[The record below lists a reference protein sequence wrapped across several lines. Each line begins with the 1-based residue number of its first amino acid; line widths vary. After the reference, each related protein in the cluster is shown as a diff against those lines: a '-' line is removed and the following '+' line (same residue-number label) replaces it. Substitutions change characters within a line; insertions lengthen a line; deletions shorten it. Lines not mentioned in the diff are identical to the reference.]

1 MSLLHPPDSV
11 LEIASK
17 LRKAGFEAWCVGGA
31 VRDALLGHAHLDWDL
46 ATSATP
52 TEVMT
57 VFKRTIPVG
66 VKFGTVG
73 VLDRAGVMHEVT
85 TFRHD
90 VSTDGRHAVVEF
102 GASLDEDL
110 ARRDFTI
117 NAIAYDPNTGELR
130 DPFEGRA
137 DLRRGVVRCVGDADD
152 RMKEDR
158 LRALR
163 GLRFAARFGF
173 EIEPQTWKAI
183 VSSAPFL
190 TRLSAERVKQ
200 EIEKTMEQVPR
211 PAAALE
217 RWRAAGALQVLVPQ
231 LHDAP
236 AERFASLDYLPL
248 PGLAGRPHRKVLR
261 VAALFFGDDK
271 RTVESA
277 LRALKFSNADIAWI
291 VRLSEGR
298 HKLGAAV
305 DAAMLREVAVTD
317 AELRR
322 WAATIGRTASAQW
335 WRLNAALWSARRA
348 KGEAAPSPS
357 AVASTYRRLVRI
369 AWRDAIEVGDL
380 KVDGED
386 LQKIV
391 TGPAIGVMLKHLLEK
406 VIEQPDLNTREQL
419 LRIAN
424 SEQRTA

>member
-1 MSLLHPPDSV
+1 MSLLHPPEEV

-31 VRDALLGHAHLDWDL
+31 VRDALLGHVHLDWDL

-52 TEVMT
+52 PDVMR
-57 VFKRTIPVG
+57 VFKRTVPVG

-90 VSTDGRHAVVEF
+90 VNTDGRHAEVEF

-117 NAIAYDPNTGELR
+117 NAIAYDPHTGELR

-137 DLRRGVVRCVGDADD
+137 DLRRGVVRCVGDADE

-163 GLRFAARFGF
+163 ALRFAARFGF
-173 EIEPQTWKAI
+173 DIEPQTWKAI
-183 VSSAPFL
+183 VNSAPFL

-217 RWRAAGALQVLVPQ
+217 RWRAAGALRVLVPQ
-231 LHDAP
+231 LHETP

-248 PGLAGRPHRKVLR
+248 PGLAGRPHRRVLR

-271 RTVESA
+271 RTVETA
-277 LRALKFSNADIAWI
+277 LRALKFSNADVAWI

-298 HKLGAAV
+298 HKMGAAV
-305 DAAMLREVAVTD
+305 DAAMLRDGGVTD

-322 WAATIGRTASAQW
+322 WAASVGRTASAQW
-335 WRLNAALWSARRA
+335 WRLNAALWSVRRA
-348 KGEAAPSPS
+348 AGGGAPAARL
-357 AVASTYRRLVRI
+357 VASTYRRLVRI
-369 AWRDAIEVGDL
+369 AWRDAIEIGDL

-391 TGPAIGVMLKHLLEK
+391 TGPALGKMLKELLER
-406 VIEQPDLNTREQL
+406 VIEEPALNTREQL
-419 LRIAN
+419 LQLAVGL
-424 SEQRTA
+424 QRKT

>member
-1 MSLLHPPDSV
+1 MSLLHPPEEV

-31 VRDALLGHAHLDWDL
+31 VRDALLGHVHLDWDL

-52 TEVMT
+52 PEVMT
-57 VFKRTIPVG
+57 VFKRTVPVG

-90 VSTDGRHAVVEF
+90 VNTDGRHAEVEF

-137 DLRRGVVRCVGDADD
+137 DLRRGVVRCVGDADQ

-163 GLRFAARFGF
+163 ALRFAARFGF
-173 EIEPQTWKAI
+173 DIEPVTWKAI
-183 VSSAPFL
+183 VNSAPFL

-200 EIEKTMEQVPR
+200 EIEKTMEQVSSPSV
-211 PAAALE
+211 ALE
-217 RWRAAGALQVLVPQ
+217 RWRAAGALGVLVPQ

-248 PGLAGRPHRKVLR
+248 PGPAGRPHRKVLR
-261 VAALFFGDDK
+261 VAALFFGDDR
-271 RTVESA
+271 RTVETA
-277 LRALKFSNADIAWI
+277 LRALKFSNADVAWI
-291 VRLSEGR
+291 VRLCDGR

-305 DAAMLREVAVTD
+305 DAAMLREGGVTD

-322 WAATIGRTASAQW
+322 WAATVGRTASAQW
-335 WRLNAALWSARRA
+335 WRLNAALWCARREA
-348 KGEAAPSPS
+348 GGEAPNPSE
-357 AVASTYRRLVRI
+357 VASTFRRLVRI
-369 AWRDAIEVGDL
+369 AWRDAIEIGDL

-391 TGPAIGVMLKHLLEK
+391 SGPALGAMLKLLLER
-406 VIEQPDLNTREQL
+406 VIESPELNSREQL
-419 LRIAN
+419 LRIAE